1 MKNLGLDMSFNRRW
15 IQQAFRQR
23 PLCKIIWEPNFAKVR
38 WAFQAMSLA
47 QKFSMSKIS
56 VKVR

>member
-1 MKNLGLDMSFNRRW
+1 
-15 IQQAFRQR
+15 
-23 PLCKIIWEPNFAKVR
+23 LCKIIWEPNFAKVR
-38 WAFQAMSLA
+38 WAFQATSLA